1 MTRDERIQWLEST
14 LTESIVILDGGMGTM
29 IQGAGLGESDY
40 RGERFKDFPQDLK
53 GNNDLLTLTQPE
65 LIASIH
71 KAYVDAGASIVE
83 TNTFNANRPSMA
95 DYAMED
101 LVSELNREAA
111 KLARSVADSYDR
123 PVLVAGVLG
132 PTNRTCSISPDV
144 NDPGARNITFNQ
156 LVDTYTDATRALLEG
171 GADLIL
177 VETIFDTLNA
187 KAALFA
193 IDEVA
198 RETGIQIRIMIS
210 GTITDASGRTLSGQT
225 TEAFWFSVRH
235 AKPLTIGLNCALG
248 PKELRP
254 FLSDLSRV
262 ADTFVSAHP
271 NAGLPNQFGEY
282 DLDAA
287 EMAEI
292 VAEYGQAG
300 LVNIIGGCCGTTP
313 EHIRLIAEKV
323 ASHKPREVP
332 TKAPVMRLSGLEPFI
347 ADETTGF
354 VNVGERTNVTGSA
367 MFKRLILNGEF
378 DEALAVA
385 RQQVENGAQV
395 IDINMDEGMLDSKSA
410 MVTFLNL
417 IASEPDISRV
427 PVMIDSSKWD
437 ILEAGMQCVQGKGII
452 NSISLK
458 EGEANFLEQ
467 ARKIRQYG
475 FAVVVMAF
483 DETGQADTRE
493 RKLEICQRSYKLLTE
508 VIGFPPEDIVFDPN
522 VFAVATGIEE
532 HNNYALDFIQACK
545 DITNHCP
552 HSYISGGI
560 SNVSFSFR
568 GNNSVREAMHSVF
581 LFHAIREG
589 LSMGIVNAGQ
599 LAIYEDIDAELRGL
613 VEDVILNRRE
623 DATERLVDIAPKYNV
638 DKEEDDTTVAEWRN
652 GSCEERLAYALIK
665 GIDTYVVED
674 TEEARLKAPRPLS
687 VIEGPLMDGMNTVGD
702 LFGAGKMFLPQVVKS
717 ARVMKKA
724 VAHLIPFI
732 EEEKEAAGDT
742 SQEHGVII
750 MATVKG
756 DVHDIGKNIVG
767 VVLQCNNFKVIDLGV
782 MVPTQTIL
790 DAAREHNADII
801 GLSGLITPSL
811 DEMVT
816 VASEMERQGF
826 TCPLLIGGATTS
838 PAHTSVKIDP
848 AYSGPVLYVKDASR
862 AVGVA
867 SKLLSDERETY
878 HQEIAA
884 DHDAKRKAHAGK
896 APKKLLSITDANSR
910 RPELQFDATTIVT
923 PNSIGRVVLNDYPLD
938 ALLDTIDWM
947 PFFNAWEFSGKFP
960 DILND
965 PRKGP
970 EARKLYNDAQAM
982 LEKIID
988 EKWLRADAVAGCFPA
1003 YSEGNSIVILDPDNH
1018 ERELLR
1024 THWLRQQRPMPDGK
1038 PQLCLSDFIA
1048 PKESGQIDY
1057 IGAFAVTTGHGID
1070 AHVKAFEDAHDD
1082 YQAILLKALADR
1094 FAESF
1099 AEHLHRRVRTEFW
1112 GYAANEA
1119 LSNDE
1124 LIREKYRGI
1133 RPAPGYPA
1141 CPDHREKRSLW
1152 SLLDVEAATGISL
1165 TESLAMWPTASV
1177 SGFYFAHPDARYFT
1191 LGQIGKDQLASY
1203 SALRTEAVDENAR
1216 WLSPSLGEC
1225 SVNFLCEGDGKS
1237 VCELVQR
1244 GDHSCRPHLANGKT
1258 R

>member
-71 KAYVDAGASIVE
+71 RAYVDAGASIVE

-287 EMAEI
+287 EMSEI

-378 DEALAVA
+378 DGALAVA

-568 GNNSVREAMHSVF
+568 GNNPVREAMHSVF

-599 LAIYEDIDAELRGL
+599 LAIYEDIDAELREL
-613 VEDVILNRRE
+613 VEDVILNRRD

-1003 YSEGNSIVILDPDNH
+1003 YSDGNSIVILDPDNH

-1203 SALRTEAVDENAR
+1203 SALRNEAVDENAR
-1216 WLSPSLGEC
+1216 WLSPILG
-1225 SVNFLCEGDGKS
+1225 
-1237 VCELVQR
+1237 
-1244 GDHSCRPHLANGKT
+1244 
-1258 R
+1258 

>member
-1 MTRDERIQWLEST
+1 MNRSERIEWLLNT
-14 LTESIVILDGGMGTM
+14 LPNEIVILDGGMGTM

-40 RGERFKDFPQDLK
+40 RGSRFADYAQDLK

-71 KAYVDAGASIVE
+71 RSYVESGASIIE
-83 TNTFNANRPSMA
+83 TNTFNSNAPSMA
-95 DYAMED
+95 DYGMED
-101 LVSELNREAA
+101 LVAELNREAA
-111 KLARSVADSYDR
+111 RLARAVADEVSR

-144 NDPGARNITFNQ
+144 NDPGARNITYAQ
-156 LVDTYTDATRALLEG
+156 LVDTYTEATHALLEG

-193 IDEVA
+193 IDQVA
-198 RETGIQIRIMIS
+198 EETGIPIRIMIS

-235 AKPLTIGLNCALG
+235 ARPLSIGLNCALG

-254 FLSDLSRV
+254 FLADLARV
-262 ADTFVSAHP
+262 SDTFVSAHP

-282 DLDAA
+282 DLEAE
-287 EMAEI
+287 EMAGI
-292 VAEYGQAG
+292 VAEYAQSG

-313 EHIRLIAEKV
+313 EHIRLIADKV
-323 ASHKPREVP
+323 AAHTPRTIP
-332 TKAPVMRLSGLEPFI
+332 TLTPVMRLSGLEPFI
-347 ADETTGF
+347 ADATTGF
-354 VNVGERTNVTGSA
+354 VNIGERTNVTGSA
-367 MFKRLILNGEF
+367 MFKRLILNSQF

-385 RQQVENGAQV
+385 RQQVENGAQI
-395 IDINMDEGMLDSKSA
+395 IDINMDEGMLDSKAA

-427 PVMIDSSKWD
+427 PVMIDSSKWE

-458 EGEANFLEQ
+458 EGEAQFLQQ
-467 ARKIRQYG
+467 ARTIRRYG

-483 DETGQADTRE
+483 DEQGQADTQA
-493 RKLEICQRSYKLLTE
+493 RKREICERSYRLLTE
-508 VIGFPPEDIVFDPN
+508 TLDFPPEDIVFDPN

-532 HNNYALDFIQACK
+532 HNNYAQDFIAACK
-545 DITNHCP
+545 DITTHCP

-568 GNNSVREAMHSVF
+568 GNDSVREAMHSVF

-599 LAIYEDIDAELRGL
+599 LAIYEDIDSELREL
-613 VEDVILNRRE
+613 VEDVILNRRD
-623 DATERLVDIAPKYNV
+623 DATERLVDAAPRFNV
-638 DKEEDDTTVAEWRN
+638 GKDTEDDTVAEWRSA
-652 GSCEERLAYALIK
+652 SCEERLAYALIK
-665 GIDTYVVED
+665 GIDAHVVED
-674 TEEARLKAPRPLS
+674 TEEARQKAERPLH

-724 VAHLIPFI
+724 VAHLIPYI
-732 EEEKEAAGDT
+732 EAEKEAAGDT

-782 MVPTQTIL
+782 MVPVQTIL

-816 VASEMERQGF
+816 VAAEMERQGF
-826 TCPLLIGGATTS
+826 TIPLLIGGATTS

-848 AYSGPVLYVKDASR
+848 AYSGTVLYVKDASR

-867 SKLLSDERETY
+867 SKLLSDDRATF
-878 HQEIAA
+878 HAEIEV
-884 DHDAKRKAHAGK
+884 DHEAKRRAHAGR
-896 APKKLLSITDANSR
+896 APKKLIPITEANAMADQLVFNDS
-910 RPELQFDATTIVT
+910 TIV
-923 PNSIGRVVLNDYPLD
+923 PPKVLGRQVFNDYPLD
-938 ALLDTIDWM
+938 ALVDTIDWM

-965 PRKGP
+965 PRKGV
-970 EARKLYNDAQAM
+970 EARKLFNDAKQM
-982 LEKIID
+982 LDQIID

-1003 YSEGNSIVILDPDNH
+1003 YSEGNTIVILDPNDTS
-1018 ERELLR
+1018 REIAR

-1048 PKESGQIDY
+1048 PKDSGVLDY

-1070 AHVKAFEDAHDD
+1070 AHVKRFEADHDD
-1082 YQAILLKALADR
+1082 YKAIMLKALADR

-1099 AEHLHRRVRTEFW
+1099 AEHLHLRVRTELW
-1112 GYAANEA
+1112 GYAANEQ
-1119 LSNDE
+1119 LSNDD
-1124 LIREKYRGI
+1124 LIRERYRGI

-1141 CPDHREKRSLW
+1141 CPDHREKRTLW
-1152 SLLDVEAATGISL
+1152 EFLQVEEATGISL

-1191 LGQIGKDQLASY
+1191 LGTIGKDQLATY
-1203 SALRTEAVDENAR
+1203 SQLRQEDESENAR
-1216 WLSPSLGEC
+1216 WLSPILG
-1225 SVNFLCEGDGKS
+1225 
-1237 VCELVQR
+1237 
-1244 GDHSCRPHLANGKT
+1244 
-1258 R
+1258 

>member
-14 LTESIVILDGGMGTM
+14 LTESVVILDGGMGTM

-53 GNNDLLTLTQPE
+53 GNNDLLTLTQPD

-101 LVSELNREAA
+101 LVGELNREAA

-156 LVDTYTDATRALLEG
+156 LVETYMDATRALLEG

-287 EMAEI
+287 EMSEI
-292 VAEYGQAG
+292 VAEYAQSG

-313 EHIRLIAEKV
+313 DHIRLIAEKV
-323 ASHKPREVP
+323 QNQKPREIP
-332 TKAPVMRLSGLEPFI
+332 TKQPVMRLSGLEPFI
-347 ADETTGF
+347 ADDTTGF

-367 MFKRLILNGEF
+367 MFKRLILNGDF

-493 RKLEICQRSYKLLTE
+493 RKLDICKRSYKLLTE

-532 HNNYALDFIQACK
+532 HNNYALDFIHACK
-545 DITNHCP
+545 DITEQCP

-568 GNNSVREAMHSVF
+568 GNNPVREAMHSVF
-581 LFHAIREG
+581 LYHAIREG

-599 LAIYEDIDAELRGL
+599 LAIYEDIDPELRDL
-613 VEDVILNRRE
+613 VEDVILNRR
-623 DATERLVDIAPKYNV
+623 DDSTERLVDIAPKYNV
-638 DKEEDDTTVAEWRN
+638 DKEDDDTTVAEWRN
-652 GSCEERLAYALIK
+652 GTCEERLAYALIK

-674 TEEARLKAPRPLS
+674 TEEARVKSPRPLS

-724 VAHLIPFI
+724 VPISSHSLR
-732 EEEKEAAGDT
+732 KKKK
-742 SQEHGVII
+742 QQVIR
-750 MATVKG
+750 A
-756 DVHDIGKNIVG
+756 KN
-767 VVLQCNNFKVIDLGV
+767 
-782 MVPTQTIL
+782 MV
-790 DAAREHNADII
+790 
-801 GLSGLITPSL
+801 
-811 DEMVT
+811 
-816 VASEMERQGF
+816 
-826 TCPLLIGGATTS
+826 
-838 PAHTSVKIDP
+838 
-848 AYSGPVLYVKDASR
+848 
-862 AVGVA
+862 
-867 SKLLSDERETY
+867 
-878 HQEIAA
+878 
-884 DHDAKRKAHAGK
+884 
-896 APKKLLSITDANSR
+896 
-910 RPELQFDATTIVT
+910 
-923 PNSIGRVVLNDYPLD
+923 
-938 ALLDTIDWM
+938 
-947 PFFNAWEFSGKFP
+947 
-960 DILND
+960 
-965 PRKGP
+965 
-970 EARKLYNDAQAM
+970 
-982 LEKIID
+982 
-988 EKWLRADAVAGCFPA
+988 
-1003 YSEGNSIVILDPDNH
+1003 
-1018 ERELLR
+1018 
-1024 THWLRQQRPMPDGK
+1024 
-1038 PQLCLSDFIA
+1038 
-1048 PKESGQIDY
+1048 
-1057 IGAFAVTTGHGID
+1057 
-1070 AHVKAFEDAHDD
+1070 
-1082 YQAILLKALADR
+1082 
-1094 FAESF
+1094 
-1099 AEHLHRRVRTEFW
+1099 
-1112 GYAANEA
+1112 
-1119 LSNDE
+1119 
-1124 LIREKYRGI
+1124 
-1133 RPAPGYPA
+1133 
-1141 CPDHREKRSLW
+1141 
-1152 SLLDVEAATGISL
+1152 
-1165 TESLAMWPTASV
+1165 
-1177 SGFYFAHPDARYFT
+1177 
-1191 LGQIGKDQLASY
+1191 
-1203 SALRTEAVDENAR
+1203 
-1216 WLSPSLGEC
+1216 
-1225 SVNFLCEGDGKS
+1225 
-1237 VCELVQR
+1237 
-1244 GDHSCRPHLANGKT
+1244 
-1258 R
+1258 

>member
-1 MTRDERIQWLEST
+1 MTRDERIRWLESV
-14 LTESIVILDGGMGTM
+14 LRESIVILDGGMGTM

-40 RGERFKDFPQDLK
+40 RGERFKNFPQDLK

-71 KAYVDAGASIVE
+71 KAYIDAGASIVE
-83 TNTFNANRPSMA
+83 TNTFNSNRPSMA
-95 DYAMED
+95 DYSMED
-101 LVSELNREAA
+101 LVTELNREAA
-111 KLARSVADSYDR
+111 KLARSVADSCDR

-156 LVDTYTDATRALLEG
+156 LVETYTDATRALLDG

-287 EMAEI
+287 EMSEI
-292 VAEYGQAG
+292 VAEYAEAA
-300 LVNIIGGCCGTTP
+300 LVNVIGGCCGTTP
-313 EHIRLIAEKV
+313 EHVRLIAEKV
-323 ASHKPREVP
+323 ASHQPREIAA
-332 TKAPVMRLSGLEPFI
+332 KEPVMRLSGLEPFI
-347 ADETTGF
+347 ANDTTGF
-354 VNVGERTNVTGSA
+354 VNIGERTNVTGSA

-417 IASEPDISRV
+417 IASEPDISKV

-437 ILEAGMQCVQGKGII
+437 ILEAGMQCIQGKGIV

-493 RKLEICQRSYKLLTE
+493 RKIEICRRSYELLTK
-508 VIGFPPEDIVFDPN
+508 VVGFPPEDIVFDPN

-532 HNNYALDFIQACK
+532 HNNYALDFIYACK
-545 DITNHCP
+545 DITEYCP

-568 GNNSVREAMHSVF
+568 GNNPVREAMHSVF

-599 LAIYEDIDAELRGL
+599 LAIYESIDTELREL
-613 VEDVILNRRE
+613 VEDVILNRRD

-652 GSCEERLAYALIK
+652 GTFEERLAYALIK
-665 GIDTYVVED
+665 GIDTHVVED
-674 TEEARLKAPRPLS
+674 TEEARLNAPRPLS

-867 SKLLSDERETY
+867 SRLLSDERESY
-878 HQEIAA
+878 HQEIAT
-884 DHDAKRKAHAGK
+884 DHELKRKAHAGK
-896 APKKLLSITDANSR
+896 APKN
-910 RPELQFDATTIVT
+910 
-923 PNSIGRVVLNDYPLD
+923 
-938 ALLDTIDWM
+938 
-947 PFFNAWEFSGKFP
+947 FF
-960 DILND
+960 
-965 PRKGP
+965 
-970 EARKLYNDAQAM
+970 Q
-982 LEKIID
+982 
-988 EKWLRADAVAGCFPA
+988 
-1003 YSEGNSIVILDPDNH
+1003 
-1018 ERELLR
+1018 
-1024 THWLRQQRPMPDGK
+1024 
-1038 PQLCLSDFIA
+1038 
-1048 PKESGQIDY
+1048 
-1057 IGAFAVTTGHGID
+1057 
-1070 AHVKAFEDAHDD
+1070 
-1082 YQAILLKALADR
+1082 
-1094 FAESF
+1094 
-1099 AEHLHRRVRTEFW
+1099 
-1112 GYAANEA
+1112 
-1119 LSNDE
+1119 
-1124 LIREKYRGI
+1124 
-1133 RPAPGYPA
+1133 
-1141 CPDHREKRSLW
+1141 
-1152 SLLDVEAATGISL
+1152 
-1165 TESLAMWPTASV
+1165 
-1177 SGFYFAHPDARYFT
+1177 
-1191 LGQIGKDQLASY
+1191 
-1203 SALRTEAVDENAR
+1203 
-1216 WLSPSLGEC
+1216 
-1225 SVNFLCEGDGKS
+1225 
-1237 VCELVQR
+1237 
-1244 GDHSCRPHLANGKT
+1244 
-1258 R
+1258 